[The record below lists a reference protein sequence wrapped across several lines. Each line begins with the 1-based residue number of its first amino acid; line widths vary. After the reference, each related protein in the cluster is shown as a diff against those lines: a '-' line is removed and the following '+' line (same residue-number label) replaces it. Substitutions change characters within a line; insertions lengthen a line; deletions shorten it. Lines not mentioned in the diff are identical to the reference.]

1 MFRIGPETQFGSL
14 MDMKARDQL
23 AIALGNIVSEAG
35 KVIMAVQ
42 AADIGARRKS
52 DGSPVCR
59 ADLEAEK
66 LILARLGALL
76 PDVAVIAEES
86 FAPAGGGAVPERF
99 LLVDPLDGTR
109 EFLAGHQDFTV
120 NIALI
125 EAGDPIVGAICAPAL
140 DQVYVAGATAFRA
153 DLAADGTLGTPEVI
167 ATRAI
172 PGAGL
177 RALASRSHMNDSTEQ
192 WLRQHPVAELQ
203 RAGSSLKFCLIARG
217 EADVYPRIAPTMEWD
232 TAAGHAI
239 LNAAGGCVLGLDGS
253 PLRYGKKD
261 TGFKNAGFIA
271 WGRKPPQ

>member
-1 MFRIGPETQFGSL
+1 ME
-14 MDMKARDQL
+14 MKARDEL
-23 AIALGNIVSEAG
+23 AIAFGNIVSEAG

-42 AADIGARRKS
+42 ASDMGARRKP
-52 DGSPVCR
+52 DGSPVCQ
-59 ADLEAEK
+59 ADIKAEQ
-66 LILARLGALL
+66 LILARLAAVM

-86 FAPAGGGAVPERF
+86 FAADGGPVPERF

-125 EAGDPIVGAICAPAL
+125 EAGSPIVGAIFAPAL

-153 DLAADGTLGTPEVI
+153 DLAAGGTLGTLKVI
-167 ATRAI
+167 ATSPV

-177 RALASRSHMNDSTEQ
+177 RAIASRSHMNEPTEH
-192 WLRQHPVAELQ
+192 WLRRRPVAELQ

-217 EADVYPRIAPTMEWD
+217 DADVYPRIAPTMEWD

-239 LNAAGGCVLGLDGS
+239 LNAAGGCVVGLDGS

-261 TGFKNAGFIA
+261 AGFKNTGFIA
-271 WGRKPPQ
+271 WGREPPR

>member
-1 MFRIGPETQFGSL
+1 ME
-14 MDMKARDQL
+14 MKARDEL
-23 AIALGNIVSEAG
+23 AIAFGNIVAEAG
-35 KVIMAVQ
+35 KVIMAVR
-42 AADIGARRKS
+42 ASNVGARRKP

-66 LILARLGALL
+66 LILARLAVVM
-76 PDVAVIAEES
+76 PDVTVIAEES
-86 FAPAGGGAVPERF
+86 FAPDSGGPVPERF

-125 EAGDPIVGAICAPAL
+125 EAGTPTAGAICAPAL
-140 DQVYVAGATAFRA
+140 DQVYVGGATASQA
-153 DLAADGTLGTPEVI
+153 DIEGGGSLGTVKSITTSPV
-167 ATRAI
+167 

-177 RALASRSHMNDSTEQ
+177 RAVASRSHLNSETEQ
-192 WLRQHPVAELQ
+192 WLRQRPVAHLQ
-203 RAGSSLKFCLIARG
+203 RAGASLKFCLIARG
-217 EADVYPRIAPTMEWD
+217 DADVYPRVGPTMEWD

-261 TGFKNAGFIA
+261 AGFKNEGIIA
-271 WGRKPPQ
+271 WGRRPRR